1 MFPRSLITTRLV
13 VITLVLLLADL
24 ACNLP
29 SAPGEDSG
37 PPVEIEMLPAEEVVN
52 EPQQEDPPETPPEEP
67 TPAPAARISGLS
79 PYTTLVWWLST
90 YNLVIDRS
98 TAQLQ
103 TLDLQAPIISPL
115 GMPAEMDAFR
125 PAGAG
130 MGITLTGET
139 SAGMEATAPG
149 IILIDPNAVVRH
161 VTAPE
166 HDGALVG
173 AAWSPDNA
181 TIAWLYDV
189 TVVVP
194 NPFDPEA
201 CTEAAGCVGRVY
213 DLVLTD
219 STGSG
224 AQTILT
230 HIVKSTNFPHLQLDH
245 WRDDSAALFLKINSH
260 IPSDLYEDQGG
271 APLQVD
277 VPSGALTVL
286 DENYLGSNVFV
297 SPDGRWLAWNNDID
311 ERIAV
316 RILGPNSAACELFF
330 PDASAGK
337 YTPLAFSL
345 IFSPESTRLVWLDVT
360 PSEDMAADRLDAV
373 AVLSMDLL
381 DLSGCAP
388 VTLAE
393 LEQPLYKD
401 DLPHLTGWLNDR
413 LLMVS
418 THHDTKVLDT
428 TGGTWVDFEWPML
441 MDPATLVGAVG
452 Q

>member
-1 MFPRSLITTRLV
+1 MFPRSLTTNRLV
-13 VITLVLLLADL
+13 IIALVLLLAVL

-37 PPVEIEMLPAEEVVN
+37 PPVENEMPPAEEVVN
-52 EPQQEDPPETPPEEP
+52 EHQQEDPPETPPEEP
-67 TPAPAARISGLS
+67 TPPTVARISGLS

-103 TLDLQAPIISPL
+103 TLDLQAPILSPL
-115 GMPAEMDAFR
+115 GMPAEMGAFR
-125 PAGAG
+125 PAGTG
-130 MGITLTGET
+130 LGITLTGET
-139 SAGMEATAPG
+139 SAGMEAATPG
-149 IILIDPNAVVRH
+149 IILIDLNAAVRH
-161 VTAPE
+161 VPAPE
-166 HDGALVG
+166 NDGDLVG
-173 AAWSPDNA
+173 AAWSPDNT

-189 TVVVP
+189 TVVAP
-194 NPFDPEA
+194 NAFDPEA

-219 STGSG
+219 SSGSG

-230 HIVKSTNFPHLQLDH
+230 HVVKSTNFPHLQMDH

-260 IPSDLYEDQGG
+260 IPSNLYEDQGG

-330 PDASAGK
+330 PDAAAGK
-337 YTPLAFSL
+337 FTPLAFSL
-345 IFSPESTRLVWLDVT
+345 IFSPESTHLAWLDVT
-360 PSEDMAADRLDAV
+360 PSEDISADQLNSIVVRI
-373 AVLSMDLL
+373 M
-381 DLSGCAP
+381 DLSGCEP
-388 VTLAE
+388 DTLME
-393 LEQPLYKD
+393 LAQPLYKD
-401 DLPHLTGWLNDR
+401 DLPHLTGWLSDR

-428 TGGTWVDFEWPML
+428 TGGTWVDFEWPRL
-441 MDPATLVGAVG
+441 TDPATLAGAVG
-452 Q
+452 Y